1 MFPSKLLTGAILA
14 AASALAVAAQT
25 PESANPPA
33 TQPAAPQPAPP
44 AAQNPAPAAAPQ
56 STPFAGQN
64 PASPSARNPA
74 PAVVP
79 PSASA
84 PSTVTAVQAG
94 AEPAVPNATP
104 PAANP
109 NADDDT
115 FLLLREAA
123 RQDDA
128 AKANALA
135 SRLPGYV
142 IPSYVDYY
150 RLKPRLRDASEDE
163 IRQFLK
169 RWEGTAIADRLRND
183 WLLEL
188 GRRRDWA
195 NFDKQLPLFVK
206 NDDYQVKC
214 YALLSRLAK
223 GDKVAKDARALLTQP
238 NNYGEACNALLVQL
252 AQTGQ
257 FTQADLMAQLRLAG
271 EMNATGPARRAAGL
285 LGASDTRA
293 AQAVDLPA
301 LAMARGIGKTPAEH
315 QVYLVAVGRMA
326 RTSLKLANIALKK
339 NASKLSAEERA
350 IGWSGIALA
359 ASMTLAPEAWDDWK
373 KASGA
378 PLSMDQMAWK
388 TRIALREG
396 DWKVVQSTIESM
408 PEAMR
413 DDPEWLYWLGRAQ
426 HARGER
432 EDARAVFERI
442 ADQGN
447 FYGQLAMEE
456 LGKLVTVPPTA
467 KAPTPAELA
476 QVESNPD
483 LQRALKFFAMRL
495 RFEGTR
501 EWNWGLRS
509 LNERQLL
516 AAAEFARKN
525 NILDRMINTSE
536 RTRTEVDYSQR
547 FPAPHDDIMH
557 PTAQGLGLDKAW
569 AYGLIRQES
578 RFIADAQSGVG
589 ASGLM
594 QVMPST
600 AKWVA
605 SKLGLSDFV
614 HGMIND
620 LRTNITL
627 GANYMSMVLANAEG
641 SQVLATAA
649 YNAGPGRARAWRAT
663 LTAPME
669 GAIFIETI
677 PFPETRNYVRNVMSN
692 ATNYAAMFDKR
703 PQSLKA
709 RLGTITPKGAGSLLP

>member
-1 MFPSKLLTGAILA
+1 MFPSKLLTGALLA
-14 AASALAVAAQT
+14 AASALAVAAQ
-25 PESANPPA
+25 
-33 TQPAAPQPAPP
+33 APGSE
-44 AAQNPAPAAAPQ
+44 AQPAAAPQ
-56 STPFAGQN
+56 SPPAVAPQATPQVAKQATPQGTPN
-64 PASPSARNPA
+64 
-74 PAVVP
+74 VVP
-79 PSASA
+79 PVAG
-84 PSTVTAVQAG
+84 QG
-94 AEPAVPNATP
+94 AEPAVPSATP
-104 PAANP
+104 PAVSP

-135 SRLPGYV
+135 SRLPAYA

-150 RLKPRLRDASEDE
+150 RLKPRLREASEDE

-188 GRRRDWA
+188 GRRRDWT
-195 NFDKQLPLFVK
+195 NFDKELPLFVK

-214 YALLSRLAK
+214 YALLSRLSK

-238 NNYGEACNALLVQL
+238 NNYGEACNALMVQL
-252 AQTGQ
+252 AQSGQ

-301 LAMARGIGKTPAEH
+301 IAMARGIGKTPVEH
-315 QVYLVAVGRMA
+315 QIYLVAVARMA

-339 NASKLSAEERA
+339 NLSKLSAEERA

-373 KASGA
+373 KSAGA
-378 PLSMDQMAWK
+378 PLSMDQLAWK

-396 DWKVVQSTIESM
+396 DWKSVQATIEVM
-408 PEAMR
+408 PSQMR
-413 DDPEWLYWLGRAQ
+413 DDAEWLYWLGRAEQ
-426 HARGER
+426 AQGQRD
-432 EDARAVFERI
+432 DAKQRFERI
-442 ADQGN
+442 ADQNN

-456 LGKLVTVPPTA
+456 LGKLVTIPPAA
-467 KAPTPAELA
+467 KPPTPAELA
-476 QVESNPD
+476 QMESNPD

-501 EWNWGLRS
+501 EWNWGLRGLS
-509 LNERQLL
+509 ERQLL

-536 RTRTEVDYSQR
+536 RTRNEVDYTQR

-578 RFIADAQSGVG
+578 RFISDAQSGVG

-605 SKLGLSDFV
+605 SKVGLSDFV

-627 GANYMSMVLANAEG
+627 GANYMNMVLANAEG

-649 YNAGPGRARAWRAT
+649 YNAGPGRARAWRST

-677 PFPETRNYVRNVMSN
+677 PFPETRNYVRNVMAN

-709 RLGTITPKGAGSLLP
+709 RLGTVTPKGAGNLLP